1 MLRRF
6 FAFLVLGV
14 AFGFQGIRAQTVGV
28 VMSGGGAKGLYH
40 IGVLQALE
48 ENGVP
53 IDYVA
58 GTSMGSIVAALY
70 AAGYSPEE
78 LKQIVASG
86 VVKEWVSGRIDPLCM
101 PYYRQI
107 GRVPSF
113 LNLRVDFGG
122 DSGKRLQM
130 PTNLLSSTPVDMAL
144 LELLAPATA
153 ASGGDFDNLMVPFLC
168 VASDLNAREGVV
180 MRDGDLGEA
189 VRSSMSIPMVF
200 KPMKIDSM
208 LLYDGGIYDNFPWRP
223 MDECFRPGFI
233 IGSVCTKGNTP
244 PSEHNDLMEQA
255 LVLSM
260 HDSDYS
266 LPEGRSLMIR
276 RAVPVGMLEFDAAE
290 EIVQMGYDDTME
302 LMPELLKAIPDRR
315 DSSYYVRR
323 RAAFR
328 AKCPPLVFD
337 DYRISGLNNKQVEY
351 VRDFAKLDAKESD
364 QQRVMDLP
372 DLKDKLYGILASGDF
387 TMDFPKAIY
396 NPGTG
401 RYTFDAH
408 LVTKPSFKMMIG
420 GNLSS
425 TAFNQAYIGV
435 NYETIGRVAHT
446 FGADLYLGPLYTWG
460 AFSGHSDFYMGT
472 PVYLDYALNFAVKNL
487 RHGSFGN
494 VTPIDNTMQVKS
506 SEAFASVAAGMPL
519 GRRSLFELR
528 ANGGLINYRYDSDI
542 PLADDTDHS
551 RFSYFGL
558 KLKMER
564 NTLDKPLYPR
574 RGSHLIVSG
583 IYITG
588 RDKYRPFDL
597 SHFIETRSRQW
608 VGARLSW
615 DRYFDMPGVSWFSFG
630 FDLDALITNQPRFIT
645 QTASLMA
652 LPAYEPVAQSK
663 MIYMPDFSARRFV
676 AGGVMPTFDLMPNFF
691 LRTGFYT
698 MWREHRDLGVGLVPY
713 NRKSL
718 KDESVHYVVDASF
731 VYHTSIG
738 PVSLSLTKYDL
749 RDWNN
754 MYITFNF
761 GYALFAQRGT
771 FY

>member
-6 FAFLVLGV
+6 IAFLLLGA
-14 AFGFQGIRAQTVGV
+14 AFGLQTAPAQTVGV

-107 GRVPSF
+107 GRIPSF
-113 LNLRVDFGG
+113 LHLRVDFG
-122 DSGKRLQM
+122 DDAGKKLQM
-130 PTNLLSSTPVDMAL
+130 PRNLLSSTPVDMAL

-153 ASGGDFDNLMVPFLC
+153 AADGDFDNLMVPFLC

-180 MRDGDLGEA
+180 MRDGDLGQA
-189 VRSSMSIPMVF
+189 VRSSMSIPLVF

-208 LLYDGGIYDNFPWRP
+208 LLYDGGIYDNFPWKP

-276 RAVPVGMLEFDAAE
+276 RAVPVGMLEFDAAV
-290 EIVQMGYDDTME
+290 EIVQMGYDDTMKQI
-302 LMPELLKAIPDRR
+302 PELLKAIAERR
-315 DSSYYVRR
+315 DSAYYAQR

-337 DYRISGLNNKQVEY
+337 DYRISGLNNKQIEY
-351 VRDFAKLDAKESD
+351 VRDFAKFDAKESD
-364 QQRVMDLP
+364 QQRVMELP

-387 TMDFPKAIY
+387 SMDFPKAIY
-396 NPGTG
+396 NPETG
-401 RYTFDAH
+401 RYTFDAR

-460 AFSGHSDFYMGT
+460 VFSGHSDFYMGK
-472 PVYLDYALNFAVKNL
+472 PVYLDYALNFSVKNL

-506 SEAFASVAAGMPL
+506 SEAFTSIAAGMPL
-519 GRRSLFELR
+519 GRRSLIELR

-597 SHFIETRSRQW
+597 SQFVQTQSRQW

-630 FDLDALITNQPRFIT
+630 FDLDALITNQPQFIT
-645 QTASLMA
+645 PTASLMA

-676 AGGVMPTFDLMPNFF
+676 AGGLMPTFDLMPNFF

>member
-6 FAFLVLGV
+6 LAFLI
-14 AFGFQGIRAQTVGV
+14 FGTLTATVGLRAQTVGV

-40 IGVLQALE
+40 IGVLEALE
-48 ENGVP
+48 ENGIP

-58 GTSMGSIVAALY
+58 GTSMGSIVAGLY

-86 VVKEWVSGRIDPLCM
+86 VVKEWVSGRIDSRYM

-113 LNLRVDFGG
+113 FNMRVDFRNVG
-122 DSGKRLQM
+122 GKRLQM
-130 PTNLLSSTPVDMAL
+130 PTNLISSTPIDMAL
-144 LELLAPATA
+144 LELFAPASA
-153 ASGGDFDNLMVPFLC
+153 AADGDFDNLMVPFLC
-168 VASDLNAREGVV
+168 VASDLNAREGAV

-189 VRSSMSIPMVF
+189 VRSSMSIPLVF

-255 LVLSM
+255 FVLSM
-260 HDSDYS
+260 HDSDYT

-276 RAVPVGMLEFDAAE
+276 RAVPVGMLDFDAAV
-290 EIVQMGYDDTME
+290 EIIQMGYDDTME
-302 LMPELLKAIPDRR
+302 LMPQLLEAVTERR
-315 DSSYYVRR
+315 DSAYYAER

-328 AKCPPLVFD
+328 AKCPPLMFD
-337 DYRISGLNNKQVEY
+337 DYEIEGLNEKQVEY
-351 VRDFAKLDAKESD
+351 VRDFAKFDPKESPD
-364 QQRVMDLP
+364 QRVMGYE
-372 DLKDKLYGILASGDF
+372 DLKDKLFGILASGDF
-387 TMDFPKAIY
+387 EMGFPKAIY
-396 NPGTG
+396 NPASGM
-401 RYTFDAH
+401 YTFDAR

-425 TAFNQAYIGV
+425 TAFNQAYIGIS
-435 NYETIGRVAHT
+435 YETIGRVAHT
-446 FGADLYLGPLYTWG
+446 FGADLYLGPLYNWG
-460 AFSGHSDFYMGT
+460 AFSGRSDFYMGK
-472 PVYLDYALNFAVKNL
+472 PIYLDYSLNYAVKNL

-494 VTPIDNTMQVKS
+494 VTPVDNTMQVKS

-519 GRRSLFELR
+519 SRRSLIELM
-528 ANGGLINYRYDSDI
+528 ANGGLINYYYDSDI

-558 KLKMER
+558 KLQAER
-564 NTLDKPLYPR
+564 NTLDKPLFPR

-583 IYITG
+583 IYVTG
-588 RDKYRPFDL
+588 RDKYRPFD
-597 SHFIETRSRQW
+597 SPRFVETRSRQW

-615 DRYFDMPGVSWFSFG
+615 DRYFDIPAVSWFSFG
-630 FDLDALITNQPRFIT
+630 IDFDALITNQPRFINT
-645 QTASLMA
+645 TASLMS
-652 LPAYEPVAQSK
+652 LPAYAPVAQSK
-663 MIYMPDFSARRFV
+663 MVFMPDFCARRFL

-691 LRTGFYT
+691 LRTGVYAF
-698 MWREHRDLGVGLVPY
+698 WRERRDLATVAY
-713 NRKSL
+713 NRL
-718 KDESVHYVVDASF
+718 GGADQPMHYIVEAAF

-749 RDWNN
+749 DNWKN
-754 MYITFNF
+754 MYLTFNF
-761 GYALFAQRGT
+761 GYALFTQRGT